1 MFWFCGFVA
10 VAGTVQHGSQYK
22 CEVLY
27 EHTLQRTAYKL
38 CSGPF
43 GGVKGKYSFHLMN
56 IRIQKL
62 WNWCDEI
69 QNLFSGTSYLLS
81 CIFIHFFFL
90 FHSAFIAF
98 LFSLPIYIWPTFV
111 RCYGKYNDHRYITWL
126 VIFMFIFDIDE
137 WNDLCLLT
145 LLYIAA
151 FTPHQITLC
160 IANVDILKKA
170 AHISYDNMKLMQPT
184 FHELCMCMIKSP
196 ISVKWQ
202 DIPFKKFLIP

>member
-1 MFWFCGFVA
+1 MNTPYSEQLTNCV
-10 VAGTVQHGSQYK
+10 VVPL
-22 CEVLY
+22 EVLKASILSIWTS
-27 EHTLQRTAYKL
+27 ECKSCGTNVMRFKI
-38 CSGPF
+38 CSLVPVIYCLVF
-43 GGVKGKYSFHLMN
+43 
-56 IRIQKL
+56 
-62 WNWCDEI
+62 
-69 QNLFSGTSYLLS
+69 LS
-81 CIFIHFFFL
+81 IFFL
-90 FHSAFIAF
+90 SHSAFIAF
-98 LFSLPIYIWPTFV
+98 LLSLPIYIWPTFV

-126 VIFMFIFDIDE
+126 VIFMFIFDIDK

-196 ISVKWQ
+196 ISVKWH